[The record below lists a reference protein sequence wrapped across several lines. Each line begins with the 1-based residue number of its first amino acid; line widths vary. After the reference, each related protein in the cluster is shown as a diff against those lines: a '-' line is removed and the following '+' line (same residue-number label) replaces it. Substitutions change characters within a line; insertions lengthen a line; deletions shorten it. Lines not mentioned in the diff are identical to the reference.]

1 MTQTQPTGQ
10 AVAPHPSRLSVESNA
25 STVDVEKARVSIDS
39 TSDENT
45 IRIPF
50 SAKRTSRK
58 LFCGVLI
65 AANIMFIAVVVGLA
79 VGLSLRLKHSGSE
92 SGSSTPAG
100 AENVSHGGGSGPNR
114 VY

>member
-1 MTQTQPTGQ
+1 M
-10 AVAPHPSRLSVESNA
+10 
-25 STVDVEKARVSIDS
+25 
-39 TSDENT
+39 
-45 IRIPF
+45 
-50 SAKRTSRK
+50 
-58 LFCGVLI
+58 LI